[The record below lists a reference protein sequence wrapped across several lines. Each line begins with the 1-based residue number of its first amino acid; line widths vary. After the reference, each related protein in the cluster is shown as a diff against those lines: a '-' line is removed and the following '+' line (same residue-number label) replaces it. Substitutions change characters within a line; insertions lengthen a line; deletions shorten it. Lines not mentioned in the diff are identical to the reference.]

1 MSVHSLFDSDMTFNF
16 VLIRMILYDEDFVF
30 QVSGLTL
37 SSDMDDLAVK
47 YLATVQALA
56 VSNNYRVLQTKF
68 I

>member
-56 VSNNYRVLQTKF
+56 VGNNYRVLQTKF